1 MIKLTV
7 LYNLP
12 PDADHEEFLKWRTGP
27 HQKSNAQMPGLL
39 KTDFYAVFSSREGT
53 PPYRYITELYFPDQ
67 ETFES
72 AFYDEDFQAGLDKSL
87 ERVTDPVFLISREV
101 LTAEIADGRHSN

>member
-12 PDADHEEFLKWRTGP
+12 PDADHEEFIKWRTGP
-27 HQKSNAQMPGLL
+27 HQKTNVQMPGLL
-39 KTDFYAVFSSREGT
+39 KTDFYAVYDSRQG
-53 PPYRYITELYFPDQ
+53 PPAYRYITELYFPDQ
-67 ETFES
+67 ETFER

-87 ERVTDPVFLISREV
+87 ERVADPVFLISKEV
-101 LTAEIADGRHSN
+101 LTAELQGD

>member
-27 HQKSNAQMPGLL
+27 HQKQNVQMPGLL
-39 KTDFYAVFSSREGT
+39 KTDFYAIFDSREGP
-53 PPYRYITELYFPDQ
+53 PPYQYITELYFPDQ
-67 ETFES
+67 ETFEN
-72 AFYDEDFQAGLDKSL
+72 AFYDEAFQAGLDKSL
-87 ERVTDPVFLISREV
+87 ERVADPVFLISREV
-101 LTAEIADGRHSN
+101 LTEELEGD